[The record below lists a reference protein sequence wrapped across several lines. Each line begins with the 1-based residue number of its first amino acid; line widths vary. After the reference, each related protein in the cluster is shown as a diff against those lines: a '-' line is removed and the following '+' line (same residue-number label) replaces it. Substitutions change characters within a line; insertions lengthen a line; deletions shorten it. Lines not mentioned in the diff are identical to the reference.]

1 MATVRVRLAPLL
13 YSYTGGL
20 KVVEV
25 PSGEA
30 ETVGEAIASVDRR
43 FPGVMFRVIDE
54 QRRIRPHINIFLGEQ
69 SVRELDTPVA
79 SGSEIYI
86 VGALSGG

>member
-1 MATVRVRLAPLL
+1 MGAVRVRLAPLL

-30 ETVGEAIASVDRR
+30 ATVGEAIASVDRR

-69 SVRELDTPVA
+69 SVRDLDTPVA

>member
-1 MATVRVRLAPLL
+1 MAVVRVRLAPLL

-30 ETVGEAIASVDRR
+30 ETVGDAIASVDQR

-54 QRRIRPHINIFLGEQ
+54 QRRIRPHINVFLGEQ
-69 SVRELDTPVA
+69 SVRDLDTPVVA
-79 SGSEIYI
+79 GSEIYI

>member
-1 MATVRVRLAPLL
+1 MAAVRVRLAPLL

-30 ETVGEAIASVDRR
+30 ETVGEAITSVDRR

-69 SVRELDTPVA
+69 SVRDLDTPVA